1 MTGSQITPASVV
13 QAAQSRDIYQAAL
26 AYYKAGLSIIP
37 LKGKRPSLKSW
48 SRYQTTPPTPD
59 EIRAWQ
65 KKGLFH
71 NVGIVCGAVSGNL
84 VVLDFDGLGAYGA
97 FAMLFPTLAETYT
110 VATGSGKGKHLY
122 LTVEKPPA
130 TVKAMETV
138 FGNVELRSDGSQVV
152 TPPSIHPVT
161 GKPYTVEKSLD
172 ILHVADLDA
181 VVKWIESLQAPRREK
196 APAWRPPRDLPAN
209 GNINPDI
216 IEAIADKLRTGR
228 HRERREWINCSCIY
242 PERHKNGDRHP
253 SFGFNIQSGYAH
265 CYKCGTILA
274 KDICSVLDID
284 PAQHGGLMKTPSSPV
299 ILPERRERGIPVP
312 PAQPPPPEKPLPPIG
327 EIPLPDWLS
336 AYTGWA
342 SRIGNQTP
350 VIFHQAAGIWLLAVA
365 IARRLY
371 VTAPWGVKIWPNL
384 YMMFVAD
391 TTFYR
396 KTTAFK
402 LAEGVIRETI
412 PYMLMPTPGSPER
425 FQDALAGK
433 MPGNYKEL
441 THAQQELLSKARGF
455 AAQRGLFKDEVAGL
469 FGAFNKKDYMFGLK
483 DLIMELY
490 DCPDYSDKDTQ
501 TGLTIV
507 ENAALS
513 ILGVTT
519 PAGMSAAISQADW
532 ANGLLP
538 RFLLLTPEP
547 DYEERPTLKQYEPPP
562 ESILN
567 GLKKLHERLPMPE
580 QAGDGWEGPEALHIT
595 AECWDEVQSYSSK
608 LRKLCDPTIETPLDD
623 RLKGVYGRLHVQA
636 VKAAIILSALE
647 WLETDDPAPT
657 VTQAHWAT
665 AETLTEHWRVSAHRL
680 LEQLDHNGAGRDERR
695 QQDRV
700 YEAIRQAG
708 QSGIALRDVYRGLT
722 MKALDARN
730 AVQELMKAGLV
741 LPTQIGSAEGYI
753 AVSHMKNDEAVR

>member
-1 MTGSQITPASVV
+1 MNVSHSSPAIV
-13 QAAQSRDIYQAAL
+13 QASQSSDCFKAAL
-26 AYYKAGLSIIP
+26 AYQQQGLSVLP
-37 LKGKRPSLKSW
+37 LKGKRPSLPSW
-48 SRYQTTPPTPD
+48 TAFQSRNASED
-59 EIRAWQ
+59 EIYGWQ
-65 KKGLFH
+65 RDGLLQ
-71 NVGIVCGAVSGNL
+71 NVGIVCGKVSNNL
-84 VVLDFDGLGAYGA
+84 VVIDFDGLAAYSA
-97 FAMLFPTLAETYT
+97 FTMLYPNLAETFT
-110 VATGSGKGKHLY
+110 VRTGSGQGMHVYLY
-122 LTVEKPPA
+122 VDELPT
-130 TVKAMETV
+130 TSKAMGTPI
-138 FGNVELRSDGSQVV
+138 GNIELRSDGSQVV
-152 TPPSIHPVT
+152 APPSVHPVT
-161 GKPYTVEKSLD
+161 GNPYTVEKALEIMHVPGLD
-172 ILHVADLDA
+172 EVLTWV
-181 VVKWIESLQAPRREK
+181 ESFK
-196 APAWRPPRDLPAN
+196 ANQPKKTSWRPPRHFPSD
-209 GNINPDI
+209 GNINPAVI
-216 IEAIADKLRTGR
+216 NAIADQLRQR
-228 HRERREWINCSCIY
+228 RYRERGDWLNCSCIY
-242 PERHKNGDRHP
+242 PERHQNGDRHP
-253 SFGFNIQSGYAH
+253 SFGLNLKSGYSF
-265 CYKCGTILA
+265 CYRCGTILA
-274 KDICSVLDID
+274 KEVCEVLGID
-284 PAQHGGLMKTPSSPV
+284 PEQYGGLVQESPPSVVVRS
-299 ILPERRERGIPVP
+299 ERTGGIPAP
-312 PAQPPPPEKPLPPIG
+312 SQELPLPDKDLPPISD
-327 EIPLPDWLS
+327 IQLPDWLS
-336 AYTGWA
+336 QYTAWA

-350 VIFHQAAGIWLLAVA
+350 VMFHQAAGIWLLAVA

-371 VTAPWGVKIWPNL
+371 VTAPWGVKLWPNL

-441 THAQQELLSKARGF
+441 THAQQELLQKARGF

-469 FGAFNKKDYMFGLK
+469 FGAFNRKDYMYGMK

-519 PAGMSAAISQADW
+519 PAGLSAAISQADW

-547 DYEERPTLKQYEPPP
+547 DYQERPTLKQYEPPP
-562 ESILN
+562 EAILT

-580 QAGDGWEGPEALHIT
+580 QAGDGWQGPEALHIK
-595 AECWDEVQSYSSK
+595 AECWDEVQAYSSQ
-608 LRKLCDPTIETPLDD
+608 LRKLCDPNIETPLDD
-623 RLKGVYGRLHVQA
+623 RLKGVYGRIHVQA

-665 AETLTEHWRVSAHRL
+665 AETLTEHWRLSAHRL

-708 QSGIALRDVYRGLT
+708 RDGIALRDVYRGLT
-722 MKALDARN
+722 MKALEARN

-741 LPTQIGSAEGYI
+741 LPAQIGSAEGYV
-753 AVSHMKNDEAVR
+753 AASHMKNNEAVR